1 MSIELGSPEKAAPV
15 KVAAARPSPA
25 TAGLRMHLALLIVT
39 QCAAVACGWYPW
51 LAKGLAGLVAL
62 GAIFSAPYWLLRGGR
77 VRTWVM
83 AGVVTAG
90 LVAILAPGIL
100 WGEAWSHPRLT
111 ELIVPQLAA
120 LAAILVVRRFS
131 ASPVWQEMIGLV
143 IAVGVVMGSR
153 PPAFNVAAPPP
164 LHWLEGGSV
173 HDDEMHYV
181 IQPHSRGV
189 QFYSSNPRN
198 YFRDFGPRGPSH
210 WWAWRLSNES
220 ALAIR
225 GRVEISDGAPELVRL
240 SFDPSAPTDAGA
252 MIWQCDHWP
261 FAIGHEITLEFKV
274 SCQEGCKAALM
285 LRNPHASSEIY
296 YRTELEVQP
305 DWQAF
310 RYELPPYEAP
320 NKPSLVFA
328 ISGPATIFEL
338 SDFHFRSNETE
349 MSVEAPLTRH
359 CVEYQTNEL
368 GFRGRDYAIPRPP
381 GLYRIVALGDS
392 FTWGQGV
399 HQEDTFASVLERRLN
414 REATDALQYEVIN
427 CGRVGYDAGH
437 ERVCYEREAGRYQP
451 NLVLLQLCKNDF
463 EPDSAAA
470 PNTNVNGHGSG
481 AALDPGQRCLA
492 EILRLEQLCRQ
503 QGVRLVVMPF
513 RLDDDQFLWRRF
525 RQQWE
530 RFAGLEDTPVL
541 WVGEEVLRLARGQEV
556 YAHETDA
563 HPNELAHRLAAEALE
578 RFLRDREL
586 LSGTRA
592 K

>member
-1 MSIELGSPEKAAPV
+1 M
-15 KVAAARPSPA
+15 
-25 TAGLRMHLALLIVT
+25 AGLRMHLALLTVT
-39 QCAAVACGWYPW
+39 QCAAIVCGLYPW
-51 LAKGLAGLVAL
+51 PAKGVAGIVAL
-62 GAIFSAPYWLLRGGR
+62 GAVFSAPYWLLRGGQG
-77 VRTWVM
+77 RTWAM
-83 AGVVTAG
+83 AGVAAAG
-90 LVAILAPGIL
+90 LVAILAPERL
-100 WGEAWSHPRLT
+100 WGEAWAHSRLS
-111 ELIVPQLAA
+111 ELIFPQLAA

-131 ASPVWQEMIGLV
+131 PSAVWQEMVGIA
-143 IAVGVVMGSR
+143 IAVGVVVGTHS
-153 PPAFNVAAPPP
+153 PAVSVAATPP

-198 YFRDFGPRGPSH
+198 YFRDFGPLGPSH

-225 GRVEISDGAPELVRL
+225 GRVAIPDGAPELVRL
-240 SFDPSAPTDAGA
+240 SFDPSAPTDEGA

-261 FAIGHEITLEFKV
+261 FANGREITLEFKV
-274 SCQEGCKAALM
+274 RCQEGCKAALM
-285 LRNPHASSEIY
+285 LRNPHASTEVY
-296 YRTELEVQP
+296 YRTELEALP

-320 NKPSLVFA
+320 HKPSLVIA
-328 ISGPATIFEL
+328 IFGPAKTFEL
-338 SDFHFRSNETE
+338 SEFHFRSDGTE
-349 MSVEAPLTRH
+349 ASVQAPLTRY

-368 GFRGRDYAIPRPP
+368 GFRSADYVIPRPP
-381 GLYRIVALGDS
+381 GVFRVVALGDS

-399 HQEDTFASVLERRLN
+399 HHDDTFASVLERRLN

-451 NLVLLQLCKNDF
+451 NLVLLQLCRNDF
-463 EPDSAAA
+463 EPQSATSPDADA
-470 PNTNVNGHGSG
+470 PSDGRGP
-481 AALDPGQRCLA
+481 ALDPSQRCLT

-503 QGVRLVVMPF
+503 QGVRLVVVPF
-513 RLDDDQFLWRRF
+513 RLDDDQFLWRHF

-530 RFAGLEDTPVL
+530 RFAGLEETPVL
-541 WVGEEVLRLARGQEV
+541 WVGDEILRLARGQEV

-578 RFLRDREL
+578 RFLREREL
-586 LSGTRA
+586 LSERGTQ
-592 K
+592 